1 MNYYP
6 CVHACVNYYPCIRA
20 CACVYTCM
28 RVWIIIRV
36 REWSTYACVRIIIRV
51 CACVWIIIRGCMHAG
66 VACMCKLLSA
76 GVCACVNYYS
86 CMRACLWII
95 IRACMRACMW
105 IIIHVHAWI
114 IMCELLFVGA
124 CMRVH
129 ACVWII
135 IRECAY
141 MHVHELLSVC
151 VRACTHVCELLSR
164 IKLNKFIPTI
174 LILKV
179 ERYGSRY
186 WHILSLRG
194 PETSGFL
201 QFTWGIDHLYVTSQ
215 VTAFNQR
222 ITNSSVHL

>member
-1 MNYYP
+1 MCVCELLFMYACMPVNYYP
-6 CVHACVNYYPCIRA
+6 CVHACLHVNYYPC
-20 CACVYTCM
+20 T
-28 RVWIIIRV
+28 
-36 REWSTYACVRIIIRV
+36 
-51 CACVWIIIRGCMHAG
+51 
-66 VACMCKLLSA
+66 
-76 GVCACVNYYS
+76 CVNYY
-86 CMRACLWII
+86 L
-95 IRACMRACMW
+95 
-105 IIIHVHAWI
+105 
-114 IMCELLFVGA
+114 CELLFVGA

-194 PETSGFL
+194 PETPGFL